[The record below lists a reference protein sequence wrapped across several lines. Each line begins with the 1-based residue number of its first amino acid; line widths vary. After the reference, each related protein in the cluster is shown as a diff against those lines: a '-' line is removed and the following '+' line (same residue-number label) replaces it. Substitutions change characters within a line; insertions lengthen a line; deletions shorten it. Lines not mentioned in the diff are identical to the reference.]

1 MFSSCTTHFHM
12 NAATRNQEW
21 LEKGLGK
28 KMLMKLGWKEGEG
41 LGAEGK
47 GRTDNVAVQKNM
59 EQSGLGF
66 KSHAEEDAG
75 SVKQIATFNTILT
88 SLNAEYSEENAKRE
102 KKKSKRAKLEVSS
115 SEEEEEVRPARGRR
129 RPRKFMDAKDTS
141 RYSKEAMKAIL
152 GGLDV

>member
-1 MFSSCTTHFHM
+1 MSS
-12 NAATRNQEW
+12 TRNQEW

-47 GRTDNVAVQKNM
+47 GRTVNVAVEKNM
-59 EQSGLGF
+59 EQTGLGF
-66 KSHAEEDAG
+66 KRTAEEDAG

-88 SLNAEYSEENAKRE
+88 SLTAEYEQETKSRE
-102 KKKSKRAKLEVSS
+102 KQQRKKLKVKEPSS
-115 SEEEEEVRPARGRR
+115 SSEEEEEEVRPARGRR
-129 RPRKFMDAKDTS
+129 RPRKFLDAKTTS
-141 RYSKEAMKAIL
+141 NYSKEAMKAIL